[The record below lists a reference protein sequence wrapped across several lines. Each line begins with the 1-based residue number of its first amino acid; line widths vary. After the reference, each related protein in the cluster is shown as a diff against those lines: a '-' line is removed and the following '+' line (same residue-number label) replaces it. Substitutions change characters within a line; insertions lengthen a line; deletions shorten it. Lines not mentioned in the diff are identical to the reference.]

1 MNLKMLQVN
10 HWLGADQATCHHMN
24 QWCSRKLTHI
34 RVFRPQSMAILY
46 DKAIQGKSC
55 LENSYQKSEIW
66 VLLKVN
72 TINYTLI
79 DTMTVIWAKLLNFL
93 IACVHWLSW
102 FSTNYYY
109 QFVSF
114 QFIIERV
121 WQLIHLEEYDDVIKW
136 KYFQRYWPF
145 VRRIQWSL
153 VNSPHKGHWCGG
165 LMLSLIC
172 AWIKG

>member
-1 MNLKMLQVN
+1 MSQVN

-34 RVFRPQSMAILY
+34 CVIRPQSMTILY

-55 LENSYQKSEIW
+55 LENSYQKLEIW

-72 TINYTLI
+72 TINYTLV

-93 IACVHWLSW
+93 IAYVHWLSW

-114 QFIIERV
+114 QFIIARV

-136 KYFQRYWPF
+136 KYFPRYWPF
-145 VRRIQWSL
+145 VRGIQWSP
-153 VNSPHKGHWCGG
+153 VNSPHKGQWCGG
-165 LMLSLIC
+165 LVLSLIC